1 MAQKKSTSG
10 KKHIQERFKTEIA
23 AQLQKDLGLRNPYQ
37 VPKLDKIVIN
47 VGLGDAATSDK
58 ALESGIEEIR
68 QITGQQP
75 RKTRAK
81 KSIAGFKVR
90 ENTIVGAM
98 VTLRGERMYD
108 FFAKL
113 TDIVFPRIRDFR
125 GFHEK
130 GFDGRGNYNIGLKD
144 QLVFPEIDY
153 DKVHRARG
161 MNITVVTTAKTDAE
175 AQALLKAMG
184 FPFRIVKQQ
193 QSKTASQEEAA

>member
-1 MAQKKSTSG
+1 MATKNSKS
-10 KKHIQERFKTEIA
+10 KHIQERFKTEISS
-23 AQLQKDLGLRNPYQ
+23 QLQKDLGLKNSHQ
-37 VPKLDKIVIN
+37 VPKLEKIVIN
-47 VGLGDAATSDK
+47 VGLGDAASSDK
-58 ALESGIEEIR
+58 ALEAGIEELR
-68 QITGQQP
+68 LITGQQP

-90 ENTIVGAM
+90 ENTVVGAM

-153 DKVHRARG
+153 DQIYRSRG
-161 MNITVVTTAKTDAE
+161 MNITIVTTAENDTQ
-175 AQALLKAMG
+175 AQSLLKAMG

-193 QSKTASQEEAA
+193 QQKSQKTEEAA